1 MKEDFPSLVALD
13 VETTGLN
20 PESDNIIEIAIVRF
34 NKIGEVVE
42 KFVSLINPGREI
54 PVEAKIVNGIDENML
69 ENEPKF
75 KDIAEEIKK
84 FLEGKTVL
92 IHNADFDISFL
103 KKEFQ
108 DCGEKFP
115 EFDVIDTLYI
125 ARKYFNFSSN
135 SLSSLA
141 KNYKIGRQP
150 HRAEEDAI
158 IAYRIFEH
166 FREELGDSI
175 YEEKFSSLEI
185 GNLPLSEDIFKIRIL
200 IEESIKNKKEMVI
213 KYKNRNGEE
222 SERKIKPFE
231 IINKNGRMF
240 VRAFCYARN
249 EDREFRLD
257 RIIEVVDNI
266 KEGK

>member
-1 MKEDFPSLVALD
+1 MKEEIPSLVALD

-20 PESDNIIEIAIVRF
+20 PESDNIIEIAIIRF
-34 NKIGEVVE
+34 NKSGEVVE
-42 KFVSLINPGREI
+42 RFVSLINPGREI

-75 KDIAEEIKK
+75 KDVVKEIKK

-108 DCGEKFP
+108 LCGEEFP

-125 ARKYFNFSSN
+125 AKKYFNFPSN

-141 KNYKIGRQP
+141 ENYEIGKQP

-158 IAYRIFEH
+158 IAYRIFDH
-166 FREELGDSI
+166 FREELGDNI

-185 GNLPLSEDIFKIRIL
+185 GNFPLSENIFKIKIL
-200 IEESIKNKKEMVI
+200 IEESIKNKEEIVI
-213 KYKNRNGEE
+213 KYRNRNGEE
-222 SERKIKPFE
+222 SERKIKPVE

-240 VRAFCYARN
+240 VRAFCYTRK

-257 RIIEVVDNI
+257 RIIKIEDNV
-266 KEGK
+266 KEG

>member
-1 MKEDFPSLVALD
+1 MKEEFPSLVALD

-34 NKIGEVVE
+34 NKSGEVIG
-42 KFVSLINPGREI
+42 KLVSLINPGRKI
-54 PVEAKIVNGIDENML
+54 PDEVKIINGIDESML
-69 ENEPKF
+69 ENEPEF
-75 KDIAEEIKK
+75 KDVVKEIKN

-108 DCGEKFP
+108 LCGEEFP

-141 KNYKIGRQP
+141 ENYKVGRQP
-150 HRAEEDAI
+150 HRAEADAI

-175 YEEKFSSLEI
+175 YNEKFSSLEI
-185 GNLPLSEDIFKIRIL
+185 GNIPFTENTFEIKIL
-200 IEESIKNKKEMVI
+200 IEESIKNDEEIVI
-213 KYKNRNGEE
+213 KYRNRNGVE
-222 SERKIKPFE
+222 SERKIKPVE
-231 IINKNGRMF
+231 IINKNGKLF
-240 VRAFCYARN
+240 VRGFCYTRK

-257 RIIEVVDNI
+257 RIIKIEDNV
-266 KEGK
+266 KEG